1 MEVTSKQ
8 HHGEVPLTLQGR
20 GMEELLGHFVQ
31 LGFLQSLYK
40 APASTPHQNV
50 PHMLWGLLV
59 TSLKVHVASICWVST
74 CLQAQVSWQ
83 VKTVRPG

>member
-40 APASTPHQNV
+40 APASTPPPECSSHALVFARDLFEGSHGQ
-50 PHMLWGLLV
+50 HLLGIH
-59 TSLKVHVASICWVST
+59 LPPC
-74 CLQAQVSWQ
+74 
-83 VKTVRPG
+83 PGELAG